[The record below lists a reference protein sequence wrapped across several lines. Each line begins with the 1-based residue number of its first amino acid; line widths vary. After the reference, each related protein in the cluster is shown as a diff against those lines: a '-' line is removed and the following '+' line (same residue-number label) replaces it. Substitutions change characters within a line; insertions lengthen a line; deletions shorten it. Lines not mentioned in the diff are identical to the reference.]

1 MVFLRPAQLKRSSMD
16 FCLVLSAPWLLLLLL
31 LPWAFGIFTGEPLM
45 LTNTLVLLTD
55 LFMGGFC
62 PMEAAGLTEGKA
74 LENPLVRLSER
85 TGELRLLAG
94 DEGVRGFL
102 GEEMELDEDVFTA
115 GTGGLIDGEE
125 DVGDFPP
132 SRKPLP
138 LNGIMFL
145 ISCNPEP
152 VVVLEGVPVA
162 EGFFSEVFPSFFP
175 SFFPFF
181 PYPSGSLTLV

>member
-1 MVFLRPAQLKRSSMD
+1 MDFLKPALLKRSSMD
-16 FCLVLSAPWLLLLLL
+16 FCLVLSAPWLLPLLL
-31 LPWAFGIFTGEPLM
+31 LPPWGFGIFTGEPLM
-45 LTNTLVLLTD
+45 LTNTFVLLTD

-62 PMEAAGLTEGKA
+62 PMEAAGLMEGKV
-74 LENPLVRLSER
+74 LEIPLVGLSER

-94 DEGVRGFL
+94 DEGVKSFV

-115 GTGGLIDGEE
+115 GTGGLL
-125 DVGDFPP
+125 DVEDFPP

-152 VVVLEGVPVA
+152 VVVLEGFPVA